1 MNYTLLKELV
11 DAVQQFENEIDNP
24 EEATL
29 QQFGRFLAINQQT
42 IVKDFEELPP
52 EIDAMQE
59 YQLNILINIMVV
71 HLYRYAKAY
80 SRQLQK
86 LPDDISLEEF
96 GYLASLQDSGSI
108 SQTKLIELNIHEKT
122 SGIEIVRRLIKRE
135 LLESID
141 NPDDKRSK
149 LIRLTQKGLEAIN
162 TFLPRMTGLAKVVVA
177 DLDFGQKLN
186 LLGILEHLQRFHNP
200 LFLDKEKM
208 ENALS
213 AAIQQQLESFMPKQ

>member
-1 MNYTLLKELV
+1 MNYTLLKELLE
-11 DAVQQFENEIDNP
+11 AVQQFENEIDKP

-96 GYLASLQDSGSI
+96 GYLVSLQDSGSI

-122 SGIEIVRRLIKRE
+122 SGIEIVKRLIKRE
-135 LLESID
+135 LLESVD

-149 LIRLTQKGLEAIN
+149 LIRLTDKGLEAIN

-186 LLGILEHLQRFHNP
+186 LLGILEHLHRFHNP

-208 ENALS
+208 ENALNS
-213 AAIQQQLESFMPKQ
+213 AIQQQLESFMPKR